1 MLTRIRPL
9 AIVAL
14 LFAAG
19 CSEAPEERD
28 QAQVVDPPAAPSF
41 NDMCAIEDPA
51 LLQVP
56 DHCFPVDGAVT
67 VTTYPGGNTVT
78 SRSLASESCLVT
90 SDGRVYGN
98 DLDPTK
104 VRFPACPMG
113 IFWRLPGV
121 HEPAEHFERA
131 ISVLKGGQYYS
142 ASQRETLEVVPRTV
156 EVLPGQEAVFV
167 RLDPRPAS
175 GRTLEVTLDYREL
188 FPEIEIRE
196 GEHFAFGLVFVVGQ

>member
-1 MLTRIRPL
+1 MLTRMRHL

-14 LFAAG
+14 LSAAG
-19 CSEAPEERD
+19 CGEAPEERD

-41 NDMCAIEDPA
+41 NDRCAVEDPA
-51 LLQVP
+51 LLPLP
-56 DHCFPVDGAVT
+56 DRCFPVESRTT

-78 SRSLASESCLVT
+78 SRLVDEACLVT
-90 SDGRVYGN
+90 SDGRVYAN
-98 DLDPTK
+98 LDPTK

-113 IFWRLPGV
+113 IFWRIPGV
-121 HEPAEHFERA
+121 REPAENFERA
-131 ISVLKGGQYYS
+131 ISVLKGGQYLS

-156 EVLPGQEAVFV
+156 EVLPAQEAVFV

-175 GRTLEVTLDYREL
+175 GRTLEVMLDYREL

-196 GEHFAFGLVFVVGQ
+196 GESAAFGNVFVVGR